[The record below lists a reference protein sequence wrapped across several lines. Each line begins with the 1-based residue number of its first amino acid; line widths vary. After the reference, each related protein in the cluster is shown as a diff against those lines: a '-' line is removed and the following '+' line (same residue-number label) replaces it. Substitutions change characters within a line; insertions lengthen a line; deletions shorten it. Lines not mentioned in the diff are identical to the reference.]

1 MEKTTITING
11 EECVILPAP
20 KGAFLI
26 KKEREYPYFVEYV
39 AISTED
45 DSMPNIY
52 GIYLNNNDTFVEVQD
67 KQDGDELKF
76 DVLSGMLK
84 KLYQLAIEA
93 GEEDIRGFVIEMY
106 SEFISHGTPMDY
118 TAIQWFREKFKEHN
132 ITKADL
138 DVFA

>member
-93 GEEDIRGFVIEMY
+93 EEEDIRGFVIEMY

-132 ITKADL
+132 ITKADF

>member
-76 DVLSGMLK
+76 DVLPGMLK

-93 GEEDIRGFVIEMY
+93 EEEDIRGFVIEMY

-132 ITKADL
+132 ITKADF